1 MSKSKILAILIVSV
15 LSSLNIAFASGNSKD
30 KPTVITKIKTF
41 DTNRPD
47 ESPVINITIKKKKS
61 DLLLEDYSKKLAKN
75 PKDIKTYLAR
85 GTFYYKQGFF
95 DLGLEDLKKIVELD
109 KTNKDGK
116 ILLEK
121 MLKVLNRDNDSENAE
136 LKTEVEKLL
145 KGINTELE
153 KAKKKNDNSQN
164 KDDSI
169 TSTSSKSEPY
179 SEKIKQDPKDVNN
192 YFLRSQ
198 FYYKEKNFEASIND
212 LNKILE
218 LDNENSS
225 AKLSLSSIVKELKE
239 QIEKSTK
246 ENRTSLEKIVKN
258 VKLEQ
263 IPSKNK
269 DEIGFPRVSFY
280 EIKDDNKIKLSTLKG
295 KVILVNFFATW
306 YNPCK
311 EDMKKVNELYDKYN
325 SDGLEVVGVS
335 TDRIKNAEIISFTQK
350 LKINYPI
357 ALQNRESR
365 TIFGNLELLPT
376 SFLIDTEGKVVKIFK
391 GTTSKSTLEREI
403 YKLLGY

>member
-15 LSSLNIAFASGNSKD
+15 LSSSNIVFASGNSKD
-30 KPTVITKIKTF
+30 KP
-41 DTNRPD
+41 N
-47 ESPVINITIKKKKS
+47 VINITVKKKKS
-61 DLLLEDYSKKLAKN
+61 ELLLEEYSKKLAKN

-109 KTNKDGK
+109 KTNKDAK
-116 ILLEK
+116 SLLEK
-121 MLKVLNRDNDSENAE
+121 MLKVINKDNDSENAE

-145 KGINTELE
+145 KGINDELE
-153 KAKKKNDNSQN
+153 KAKKKTEVVVTDK
-164 KDDSI
+164 KDSSI
-169 TSTSSKSEPY
+169 KKDKVSSNTTEPY
-179 SEKIKQDPKDVNN
+179 SEKIKQAPNDVNN

-198 FYYKEKNFEASIND
+198 FYYKEKNFEAAIND

-218 LDNENSS
+218 SDKENSY
-225 AKLSLSSIVKELKE
+225 AKLSLTSIVKDLKG

-246 ENRTSLEKIVKN
+246 ENRVSLEKVVKN

-263 IPSKNK
+263 IATKNK

-280 EIKDDNKIKLSTLKG
+280 EIKNDNKIKLSTLKG
-295 KVILVNFFATW
+295 KVVLVHFFATW
-306 YNPCK
+306 YEPCK
-311 EDMKKVNELYDKYN
+311 EDMKKVNELYDNYH

-335 TDRIKNAEIISFTQK
+335 TDRIKNSEITSFTK
-350 LKINYPI
+350 DLKINYPI
-357 ALQNRESR
+357 TLQNSESK

-376 SFLIDTEGKVVKIFK
+376 SFLIDTEGRVVKIFT
-391 GTTSKSTLEREI
+391 GTTSKSTLEKEI
-403 YKLLGY
+403 YKLLSI